1 MRAKKQPPTELNL
14 VPKLVGEIV
23 ALRLATQVVASVLAW
38 KTAMGNEGMA
48 AMHGIS
54 QNTLDHMTLDLLEIN
69 ETEVRTYAGTMLDEI
84 FTNSN
89 IAV

>member
-1 MRAKKQPPTELNL
+1 MTRVRRSRFDVDCA
-14 VPKLVGEIV
+14 GGSGS
-23 ALRLATQVVASVLAW
+23 RLATQVVASVLAW